1 MGKDILL
8 LNDMLKYW
16 FALYCCSALSLGTD
30 MLEIDC
36 HLTKD
41 GRVIVS
47 HDSSLKRVCDSEGHI
62 AEYDFEVNIII
73 RTCIFKMIFFNFRD
87 KKIYIN
93 F

>member
-1 MGKDILL
+1 
-8 LNDMLKYW
+8 
-16 FALYCCSALSLGTD
+16 

-62 AEYDFEVNIII
+62 ADYDFEVNINIH
-73 RTCIFKMIFFNFRD
+73 TCILKIISFFKNLAACTDFLKENLYKFFSLC
-87 KKIYIN
+87 IN
-93 F
+93 LK